1 MTATEKDSGP
11 SARSQPLPGGL
22 SPPPPVTTSRD
33 PGSPHPREKFS
44 HPLGTQGGCEGA
56 RGVLTPPRPR
66 PQRSPVTSS
75 GTRAAG
81 TPATSQM
88 PTGAGSRA
96 TAPGTTTPQAE
107 VGRAG
112 APKPGGRLSVWAKPL
127 LEPGVP
133 AAGYFLLLDP
143 TDPPARGPGAHLL
156 TQPQVP
162 TAPQECLSF
171 WYHLHGPQI
180 GERPWCR
187 AGPPGSGAL
196 QGRKPS
202 RVGLWSPPTP
212 PPCLGTLRLVLRREG
227 EADTLLWSRTGTHGN
242 HWHEAWATLH
252 HQPGSGTKYQ
262 VRPRARAVGGQG
274 QPTAA
279 HPLCPQ
285 LLFEGSRDG
294 YHGTM
299 GLDDVALRPGP
310 CWAPRRCSFEDSA
323 CGFSSGGQGLWTR
336 QPNATGHA
344 AWGPRADH
352 TTGTAQGSHRG
363 RRRGGQRGPY
373 GG

>member
-1 MTATEKDSGP
+1 MWGCSGRADPTAAPPSEVSCNFERDTCGWHTGHLTDAHWRRIQSHGP
-11 SARSQPLPGGL
+11 GYDH
-22 SPPPPVTTSRD
+22 TTGR
-33 PGSPHPREKFS
+33 
-44 HPLGTQGGCEGA
+44 
-56 RGVLTPPRPR
+56 
-66 PQRSPVTSS
+66 
-75 GTRAAG
+75 
-81 TPATSQM
+81 
-88 PTGAGSRA
+88 
-96 TAPGTTTPQAE
+96 
-107 VGRAG
+107 GRAG

-127 LEPGVP
+127 LVPGVSAAQPGVP

-187 AGPPGSGAL
+187 AGPPGSEAL

-202 RVGLWSPPTP
+202 RVGLWFPPTP
-212 PPCLGTLRLVLRREG
+212 TPLSRDTAPGAEAGRRGRHAPVVTDRHPWQPLARGLGHPPPPARLWHQVPS
-227 EADTLLWSRTGTHGN
+227 EA
-242 HWHEAWATLH
+242 
-252 HQPGSGTKYQ
+252 
-262 VRPRARAVGGQG
+262 PRQGGGGQG

-363 RRRGGQRGPY
+363 
-373 GG
+373 